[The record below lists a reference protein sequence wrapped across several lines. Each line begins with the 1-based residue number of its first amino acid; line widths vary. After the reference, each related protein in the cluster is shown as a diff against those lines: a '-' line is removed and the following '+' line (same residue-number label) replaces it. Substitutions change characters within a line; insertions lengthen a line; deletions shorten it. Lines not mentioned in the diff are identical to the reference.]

1 MTRRRNI
8 SASEAAHIFS
18 ANAGLCHC
26 CGYKIDG
33 GREAWDVDHVIP
45 LELGGDETKGS
56 DNLKPAHTK
65 CHKAK
70 TKTDIGHI
78 AKGKRQTQRTL
89 GIKRQPRQIVPGSKA
104 SIWKKKL
111 DGTVVKR

>member
-1 MTRRRNI
+1 MNRRRI
-8 SASEAAHIFS
+8 SGRERLSIFTSNNGACHI
-18 ANAGLCHC
+18 
-26 CGYKIDG
+26 CGAMIDG
-33 GREAWDVDHVIP
+33 GREAWEVEHVIP
-45 LELGGDETKGS
+45 LEMGGDEDKGS
-56 DNLKPAHTK
+56 DNLKPAHIK
-65 CHKAK
+65 CHISKTATDAK
-70 TKTDIGHI
+70 HI